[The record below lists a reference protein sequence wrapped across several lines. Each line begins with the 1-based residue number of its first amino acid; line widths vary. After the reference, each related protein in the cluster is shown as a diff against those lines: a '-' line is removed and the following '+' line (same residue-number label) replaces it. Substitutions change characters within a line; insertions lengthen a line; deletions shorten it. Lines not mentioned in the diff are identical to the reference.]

1 MPDSS
6 PFGSQ
11 TVIGPGWPNV
21 DEEQLTA
28 AAASYEKL
36 AATISGNIV
45 PEQTNQLMKLTEVW
59 QGAGSLAASGEAT
72 TMIAGHEANAAQAQA
87 IAAQLTQM
95 AAAVVKTKMAVNAA
109 AQEVQH
115 EVEALQA
122 LPFGNKQELI
132 ESRIKMGLS
141 QNIATVTAGTTE
153 LASALGTV
161 ANVPQ
166 VTTPPTAQAQQAV
179 QKGADQGAQM
189 AMQMAGQLPQMLGQ
203 IPQMLGQVPQQL
215 AQPLQQLSQPLQQ
228 LTSMFGSAGKGGTGA
243 GPSPFSAF
251 SNHPLAGGSGPSSGA
266 GLVKAAGMPGGG
278 GGVGA
283 QTPVLSKLV
292 GSTAPVS
299 VDPGAAAGG
308 AVVGGVAPVA
318 AGAMGGG
325 MGGGMGGPMGMMGQR
340 GASGGT
346 AASLAVPAPLEHEID
361 EGYDDDDW

>member
-1 MPDSS
+1 MGIMPDSS

-11 TVIGPGWPNV
+11 TVTGPAWPNV

-36 AATISGNIV
+36 AANISGNIV
-45 PEQTNQLMKLTEVW
+45 PEQTSQLMKLTEVW

-87 IAAQLTQM
+87 IATQLTQM
-95 AAAVVKTKMAVNAA
+95 AAAVVQTKMAVNAA

-141 QNIATVTAGTTE
+141 QNIATVTASTTS
-153 LASALGTV
+153 LASSLGTV

-166 VTTPPTAQAQQAV
+166 MTTPPTAQAQQGM
-179 QKGADQGAQM
+179 QQGMQQ

-203 IPQMLGQVPQQL
+203 IPQMLGQIPQQL
-215 AQPLQQLSQPLQQ
+215 SQPLQQLSQPLQQ
-228 LTSMFGSAGKGGTGA
+228 LTSMLGSVGKGGGTGG

-266 GLVKAAGMPGGG
+266 GMMKAASLPGT
-278 GGVGA
+278 GGVGS
-283 QTPVLSKLV
+283 QTPLMSKLV
-292 GSTAPVS
+292 GGNTTPVS
-299 VDPGAAAGG
+299 VDPAAAGSTAIG
-308 AVVGGVAPVA
+308 LAPVA
-318 AGAMGGG
+318 AGGMGG
-325 MGGGMGGPMGMMGQR
+325 MGAPMGMMGQR

-346 AASLAVPAPLEHEID
+346 SATLAVPAPLEHEVD
-361 EGYDDDDW
+361 VDDDDDDW